1 MNGKDSQTSSNNDLA
16 AALAQFNSGVTT
28 SRQLDK
34 EAKAIAKAE
43 KRRDAAAQKL
53 KELMEQETSPEDKAV
68 AEEEYRT
75 AADEWTRLTNSDATT
90 AELSEEPSV
99 EGSTSEISVPEEA
112 TEIVSPVEEAEDQES
127 T

>member
-112 TEIVSPVEEAEDQES
+112 AEIVSPAEDTEDQES
-127 T
+127 A

>member
-1 MNGKDSQTSSNNDLA
+1 MNGKDSQTSTNNDLA

-53 KELMEQETSPEDKAV
+53 KELMEQETTPEDKAA

-75 AADEWTRLTNSDATT
+75 AADEWTRLTNSDATS
-90 AELSEEPSV
+90 AELSEEPLV
-99 EGSTSEISVPEEA
+99 EGSPSEISVPEEA
-112 TEIVSPVEEAEDQES
+112 AEIVSPTEDTEDQEP

>member
-1 MNGKDSQTSSNNDLA
+1 MNGKDSQTSTNNDLA

-53 KELMEQETSPEDKAV
+53 KELMEQETTPEDKAA

-75 AADEWTRLTNSDATT
+75 AADEWTRLTNSDATS
-90 AELSEEPSV
+90 AELSEEPLV
-99 EGSTSEISVPEEA
+99 EGSPSEISVPEQA
-112 TEIVSPVEEAEDQES
+112 AEIVSPTEDTEDQEP

>member
-1 MNGKDSQTSSNNDLA
+1 MNGKDSQTSTSNDLA

-53 KELMEQETSPEDKAV
+53 KEVMEQGTTPEDKAA

-75 AADEWTRLTNSDATT
+75 AADEWTRLTNSDATS
-90 AELSEEPSV
+90 AELSEEPLV
-99 EGSTSEISVPEEA
+99 EGSPSEISVPEQA
-112 TEIVSPVEEAEDQES
+112 AEIVSPTEDTEDQEP